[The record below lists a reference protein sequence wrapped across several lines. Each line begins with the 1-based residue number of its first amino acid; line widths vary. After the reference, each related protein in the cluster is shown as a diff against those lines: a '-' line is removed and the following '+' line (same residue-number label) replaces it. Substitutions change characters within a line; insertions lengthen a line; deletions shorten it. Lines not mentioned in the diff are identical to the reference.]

1 MTSEPY
7 DEVDVDKKEKYD
19 PDLQKCKQY
28 KRGQEAACQC
38 VPKKEFKAATESNLK
53 SFYGKHNP
61 EKLDDM
67 GDIKDV
73 EDVWKKWKGKEP
85 DMFMAL
91 ATKYKDKAVEMREKP
106 KPPPYKPPK
115 ADDIEFTDGL
125 DGETDLGEHA
135 STSSEDSKPA
145 ESADPEEITFKEQ
158 RAALL
163 EQKRKSV
170 DTEDYDKADEAKEAI
185 QELVQAE
192 EKRLQAKKTQAIAD
206 EDFIAAKRIKSRI
219 AKLSEL

>member
-85 DMFMAL
+85 DMFLAL
-91 ATKYKDKAVEMREKP
+91 ATKYKDKAVEMRVKP
-106 KPPPYKPPK
+106 KPPPYTPPK
-115 ADDIEFTDGL
+115 KTDDEDAADTADAAASVEEDV
-125 DGETDLGEHA
+125 GEKATADSTAGEQGEA
-135 STSSEDSKPA
+135 SGSGDT
-145 ESADPEEITFKEQ
+145 DPEE
-158 RAALL
+158 A
-163 EQKRKSV
+163 
-170 DTEDYDKADEAKEAI
+170 
-185 QELVQAE
+185 
-192 EKRLQAKKTQAIAD
+192 
-206 EDFIAAKRIKSRI
+206 
-219 AKLSEL
+219 